1 MKPLTRDEVKIRF
14 HLCQLSLNS
23 SVFNR
28 LKSERALSRKWVT
41 YPTVRS
47 EIRTFNIGSGVQ
59 QWNENNLFQGRI
71 PNRMIVGLL
80 DTEAFNGHA
89 GFHPFVFRKFG
100 LEWIK
105 QISRG
110 EEYPYETLEIE
121 TLQPEETGWVTLDS
135 FKPVVPGAN
144 IKLAWYDQTNGACL
158 KTPARKAPVPSSCG
172 TM

>member
-1 MKPLTRDEVKIRF
+1 MFHTGRVLPSRVEIKMRLYFHYPEFFTWSVGGAAGTQVKPLTRDEVKIKF

-23 SVFNR
+23 SVFNQ
-28 LKSERALSRKWVT
+28 LKSERALTRKWVT

-105 QISRG
+105 
-110 EEYPYETLEIE
+110 
-121 TLQPEETGWVTLDS
+121 
-135 FKPVVPGAN
+135 
-144 IKLAWYDQTNGACL
+144 
-158 KTPARKAPVPSSCG
+158 
-172 TM
+172 